1 MGPIV
6 LGDSQHAG
14 PGPSPPYDPALPLE
28 VYPVYFDA
36 PNLDRETD
44 VLLYHLV
51 NSPVLPTASQ
61 DPTGD
66 TIVMWPGGA
75 AGYGQV
81 LTIIA
86 IDQAGNVG
94 NPRVVSYTAP

>member
-1 MGPIV
+1 
-6 LGDSQHAG
+6 
-14 PGPSPPYDPALPLE
+14 
-28 VYPVYFDA
+28 
-36 PNLDRETD
+36 
-44 VLLYHLV
+44 V
-51 NSPVLPTASQ
+51 NSTVLPTAGQ